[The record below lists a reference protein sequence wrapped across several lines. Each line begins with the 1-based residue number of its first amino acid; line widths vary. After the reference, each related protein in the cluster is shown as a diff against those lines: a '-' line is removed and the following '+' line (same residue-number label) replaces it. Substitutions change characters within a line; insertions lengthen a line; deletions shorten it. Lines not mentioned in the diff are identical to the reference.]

1 MTLLEQVLTGGAP
14 AHLVVIRHAL
24 AASPWPLVRAMLSN
38 GPVLAITLLP
48 PSPEIPGKVLDLSG
62 AVPGYSERDVEAE
75 IMHAVADLAPGT
87 QVLLDAADVLVE
99 DHPRA
104 WRILRALISATAR
117 PGSRFILPVPSSSPV
132 TDDVLSASFS
142 SSLALLTPLPPRL
155 VQSTIDTYLLTD
167 PDRLPFLLES
177 AADRGAADLP
187 VLRDMETPSPDAVVL
202 VLLRKA
208 TGGAK
213 GIQRSVEGF
222 RAHPVPV
229 EDMVNFR
236 PVAVTKVTTH
246 ADLNLPFNL
255 SLTEQQ
261 REARGAVPLPYAHEG
276 EGADLGMGMDWSDD
290 EEDEEI

>member
-1 MTLLEQVLTGGAP
+1 MALLEQVLTGSAP
-14 AHLVVIRHAL
+14 AHLVVVRHAL
-24 AASPWPLVRAMLSN
+24 ASRPWPLLRVMLSS
-38 GPVLAITLLP
+38 GPVLAITLL
-48 PSPEIPGKVLDLSG
+48 PSPEIPGKVLDLS
-62 AVPGYSERDVEAE
+62 AVVPGYSEGDVEAE
-75 IMHAVADLAPGT
+75 IMQAIADLAPGT

-104 WRILRALISATAR
+104 WRILRALVAATLR
-117 PGSRFILPVPSSSPV
+117 PGSRLILPVPSSSPL
-132 TDDVLSASFS
+132 TEDLISASFS
-142 SSLALLTPLPPRL
+142 PSLALLTPLPSRL
-155 VQSTIDTYLLTD
+155 VQSTIDAYLLTD
-167 PDRLPFLLES
+167 PDRLPSLLES

-187 VLRDMETPSPDAVVL
+187 VLRDMEAPSPDAVVL

-208 TGGAK
+208 AGGAK

-222 RAHPVPV
+222 RGRPIPAQ
-229 EDMVNFR
+229 EMVDFR
-236 PVAVTKVTTH
+236 PVTVTKVTTH

-255 SLTEQQ
+255 SLTDQQ